1 MDRRTVHRR
10 GSYKNQKKSGGFWR
24 GLLVIVLIGVL
35 AAAAYFAWPMFT
47 GDAPEKPIASQ
58 DKPRGDSAAAKAV
71 LVDMSLKEKVYQ
83 MLFVTPESI
92 TGVGQVVVAGDATRA
107 AIESQP
113 VGGLAYFGPNLMSRE
128 QVRDMLSA
136 TQGYSKIGLF
146 TGIDEE
152 GGRVSRLTENP
163 ELGYTALPS
172 MKEIG
177 DGGQPQAAYKHGQTL
192 AERLT
197 ELGFN
202 VDFAPVTDVLVNSD
216 NTEIGNRAFGK
227 NAKTVETMVP
237 EVVSGLQD
245 GGVRAVLKHFPGH
258 GSALSDSHTGYT
270 ESLRTYDQLRETEF
284 LPFASGIKAG
294 ADFVMVSH
302 ITLVNEVEE
311 NVPASLSYEVVTEWL
326 KEELGFEGIIITDSF
341 AMGAITEHYSQA
353 EAALLAVN
361 AGVDMILIPA
371 DVTAVADAIIDA
383 VESGEIEEERIDESV
398 LKILMCKEKMGLL
411 E

>member
-1 MDRRTVHRR
+1 MDRRTIHRR
-10 GSYKNQKKSGGFWR
+10 GSYKNQKKNGGFGWAF
-24 GLLVIVLIGVL
+24 LAVAVIVALGTALYFVWPMLTDNTEQKQNVVQEKPHTDLTAKSVL
-35 AAAAYFAWPMFT
+35 A
-47 GDAPEKPIASQ
+47 
-58 DKPRGDSAAAKAV
+58 
-71 LVDMSLKEKVYQ
+71 DMTLKEKVYQ

-92 TGVGQVVVAGDATRA
+92 TGVGQVVVAGDTTRA

-113 VGGLAYFGPNLMSRE
+113 VGGLVYFAPNLMSRE
-128 QVRDMLSA
+128 QVSDMISA

-163 ELGYTALPS
+163 QLGYSPLPS

-177 DGGQPQAAYKHGQTL
+177 EGGEPQAAYQHGKTL

-197 ELGFN
+197 KLGFN
-202 VDFAPVTDVLVNSD
+202 VDFAPVADVLIHSD
-216 NTEIGNRAFGK
+216 NTEIGNRAFGRD
-227 NAKTVETMVP
+227 AETVAFMVP
-237 EVVSGLQD
+237 EVVSGLQE

-258 GSALSDSHTGYT
+258 GSALSDAHTGYT

-284 LPFASGIKAG
+284 LPFASGIEAG

-311 NVPASLSYEVVTEWL
+311 DVAASLSYEVVTEWL

-353 EAALLAVN
+353 EAAVLAVK

-371 DVTAVADAIIDA
+371 DVAAVAGAIMDA
-383 VESGEIEEERIDESV
+383 VESGEIKEERIDESV
-398 LKILMCKEKMGLL
+398 SKILMCKDKMGLL
-411 E
+411 K